1 MNSDLDQEKHTLIE
15 DLEALNQIAAV
26 LNQAVDVRSALER
39 SLAQLIELAG
49 LETGWI
55 FVRDQSDH
63 SRWWGPGFT
72 LVAHHNL
79 PPALSLDSAEAWDHS
94 CDCQG
99 LCLSGRLTEA
109 YNEVRCS
116 RLSHVSGDRRGLVV
130 HASAPLRAGER
141 TLGILNV
148 AAPNWE
154 SFSPRILAL
163 LSNVGA
169 QIGAALERARLFD
182 MLQERRIHEQAAL
195 LDFTNQLLGRLDLD
209 DLIDYLVSAVRTL
222 LQVDACALVLPDEED
237 PSYLRFCAASGW
249 LSDPVRAERRIPA
262 DMRSGSGRVMQKQ
275 EPVVIHEVDRQK
287 TTLWMADW
295 LPQEAFRAAA
305 IVPLVAGGRSIGAMV
320 VHARQPR
327 KLEESELRFLQL
339 MGNQAAIALETARL
353 HREEIQRHRL
363 EEELAVGR
371 QIQLSMLPEGNP
383 ALPGWEFA
391 AHYEAARQVGGDF
404 YDYFRMRR
412 GDGSITLAVIIA
424 DVADKGVPAALF
436 MALSRTTIR
445 NVAADSD
452 SPAAALMKAN
462 ELILED
468 SQAELFLTAF
478 YAVFTP
484 GSGNLV
490 YTNAGHNPPLWYR
503 NESDDFRLLNADGIA
518 LGVIADIALQDVVV
532 EVAPGDVLV
541 FYTDGVTEAMNE
553 QMGEFGLHRLQE
565 TVARVADDSAAGIVE
580 AILAAVDDFRGGVSY
595 RDDLTLV
602 VLKRAST

>member
-1 MNSDLDQEKHTLIE
+1 MKAETERQQHTLIE

-26 LNQAVDVRSALER
+26 LNEAVDVRSALDR
-39 SLAQLIELAG
+39 SLAHLIELAG

-55 FVRDQSDH
+55 FVRDESDR
-63 SRWWGPGFT
+63 SRWWGSGFT

-79 PPALSLDSAEAWDHS
+79 PPALSLDSAEAWDHG

-99 LCLSGRLTEA
+99 LCLSGHLAEA

-116 RLSHVSGDRRGLVV
+116 RLSNVSGDRKGLAV

-148 AAPNWE
+148 AAPDWE
-154 SFSPRILAL
+154 SFSPRTLAL

-169 QIGAALERARLFD
+169 QVGAALERARLFD

-209 DLIDYLVSAVRTL
+209 DLIDYLVRAVRNL
-222 LQVDACALVLPDEED
+222 LKIDACALLLPDEED
-237 PSYLRFCAASGW
+237 PGYLRFCAASGW
-249 LSDPVRAERRIPA
+249 MTDPVDAQRRVPA

-275 EPVVIHEVDRQK
+275 EPVVAHKVDRQK
-287 TTLWMADW
+287 TTLYMADW
-295 LPQEAFRAAA
+295 LPQEEFRAAA

-327 KLEESELRFLQL
+327 ELEESEMRFLQL
-339 MGNQAAIALETARL
+339 MANQAAIALETARL

-371 QIQLSMLPEGNP
+371 QIQLSMLPAGCP
-383 ALPGWEFA
+383 AFPGWDFA
-391 AHYEAARQVGGDF
+391 AYYEAARQVGGDF
-404 YDYFRMRR
+404 YDFFRMRR
-412 GDGSITLAVIIA
+412 EDGSVRMAVIIA

-445 NVAADSD
+445 NVASQDI

-478 YAVFTP
+478 YALLQP
-484 GSGNLV
+484 DNGHLV

-503 NESDDFRLLNADGIA
+503 QQAKACADLAADGIA
-518 LGVIADIALQDVVV
+518 LGVIGDIVLQDIII
-532 EVAPGDVLV
+532 EVALGDVLV

-553 QMGEFGLHRLQE
+553 DLGEFGLHRLEE
-565 TVARVADDSAAGIVE
+565 TGAQVANRPAEDIIE
-580 AILAAVDDFRGGVSY
+580 AIVAAVNRFSGGLSY
-595 RDDLTLV
+595 ADDLTLV
-602 VLKRAST
+602 VLKRVST